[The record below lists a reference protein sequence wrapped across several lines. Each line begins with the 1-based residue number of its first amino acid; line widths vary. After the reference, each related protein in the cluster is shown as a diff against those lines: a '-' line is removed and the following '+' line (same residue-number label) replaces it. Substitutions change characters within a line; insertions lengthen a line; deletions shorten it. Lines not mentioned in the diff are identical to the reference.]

1 MGEVPGTT
9 TFARVIFEPHQLYI
23 GKSEGEP
30 LVFDADD
37 FTTHGV
43 IVGMTGSGKT
53 GLGIG
58 IIEEALLNGI
68 PCLVIDPKGDMGNLA
83 LVFPQLQPVDFEPWT
98 DPATAA
104 REGKT
109 VPELAAATAESWAS
123 GLERDGIDTERL
135 RKLAE
140 GATVT
145 VYTPGSSAGVGL
157 DVLGSMR
164 APKLSWEDSAEVIQD
179 EIQSLV
185 SSVLTLAG
193 ISSDPVSGPEHILLS
208 TIVETMWRQGTDL
221 DLGTLI
227 GQIPDPP
234 LRKLG
239 VFDVDTFI
247 SRDDRMKL
255 ALKLNG
261 LLASPSF
268 ASWMTGEPL
277 DIERMIGGDGPT
289 RAAVVYLSHLGDEE
303 RQFLVTLL
311 LSRMVTWIRS
321 QAGTSQL
328 RALIYMDE
336 MYGFAPPTAAPPSKA
351 PILTILKQARAHGVG
366 MVVSTQNPV
375 DLDYKAMSNAGTWMI
390 GRLQTENDKKRIL
403 EGLDSASGGADLAEM
418 SRLISGLQKRQFV
431 LHTARG
437 GAPKVFDTRW
447 AMSYLAGPLTRDQ
460 VSDLMADR
468 KEKAATVAG
477 ADDVKTTAPSPPGVD
492 APSASGGGSED
503 VVPLAPPVAEGVM
516 VAYLDPAAAWAGG
529 FGARIGG
536 TVHEAAI
543 AARVGLLYDDTA
555 AKVEH
560 REEYEAILYP
570 LDGSLDAAEV
580 KPVDHDDRDFRPA
593 APEGAKYRVPQVD
606 LMAASFWKGIN
617 TGLKAHLVE
626 NRTVTVHRN
635 PGLKL
640 YSRVGESKEDF
651 VARCESAAEDA
662 ADAAVAK
669 LKEKYATRID
679 RVRDQLQTARTRMA
693 SAEQEYGASQQS
705 EVISGAGDILGAI
718 LGGRKRSNPLGQAAT
733 RRAATQ
739 RAKAK
744 ATAEATKVSSK
755 TQELEELE
763 SDLATEVA
771 EIVAENQG
779 LAAQVEELEIPLEQS
794 DIEVRDLKLVW
805 IPVG

>member
-1 MGEVPGTT
+1 MGS
-9 TFARVIFEPHQLYI
+9 TFPVVNLEPHQLYI
-23 GKSEGEP
+23 GKTEGEP
-30 LVFDADD
+30 LVYEADD

-83 LVFPQLQPVDFEPWT
+83 LVFPELAPTDFEPWV
-98 DPATAA
+98 DEAEAE

-109 VPELAAATAESWAS
+109 VAELAAATAQSWAG
-123 GLERDGIDTERL
+123 GLEGDGIDGDRL
-135 RKLAE
+135 RKLSE
-140 GATVT
+140 GAQVT

-157 DVLGSMR
+157 DVLGSMK
-164 APKLSWEDSAEVIQD
+164 APKLSWDDSAEVIQD
-179 EIQSLV
+179 EIRSLI

-193 ISSDPVSGPEHILLS
+193 IDSDPVSGPDHILLS

-221 DLGTLI
+221 DLGALV

-234 LRKLG
+234 VRKLG

-268 ASWMTGEPL
+268 SAWMTGEPL

-311 LSRMVTWIRS
+311 LSKMVTWIRS
-321 QAGTSQL
+321 QPGTSQL

-336 MYGFAPPTAAPPSKA
+336 MYGFAPPTAAPPSKE

-403 EGLDSASGGADLAEM
+403 EALDSAAGGADLDEM
-418 SRLISGLQKRQFV
+418 SRLISGLKKRQFV
-431 LHTARG
+431 LHTAKG
-437 GAPKVFDTRW
+437 GAPAMFDTRW

-460 VSDLMADR
+460 VADLMADH
-468 KEKAATVAG
+468 KEKAPGVVTAG
-477 ADDVKTTAPSPPGVD
+477 SSSGSVEAAGSVPPGVD
-492 APSASGGGSED
+492 SPSGATDSQDD
-503 VVPLAPPVAEGVM
+503 VVPLAPPVADGV
-516 VAYLDPAAAWAGG
+516 VVTYLDPAASWSAG
-529 FGARIGG
+529 FGAKAGAS
-536 TVHEAAI
+536 VFEAAI

-560 REEYEAILYP
+560 REEYEAVIHP
-570 LDGSLDAAEV
+570 LASALDPDNV
-580 KPVDHDDRDFRPA
+580 KPVDHDDRDFRPE
-593 APEGAKYRVPQVD
+593 APGDARYRIPAVD
-606 LMAASFWKGIN
+606 LGTASFWKGIN
-617 TGLKAHLVE
+617 TELKDHLLE
-626 NRTVTVHRN
+626 NRKVTVFRN
-635 PGLKL
+635 EELKL
-640 YSRVGESKEDF
+640 YSRVGELEEEF
-651 VARCESAAEDA
+651 VARCEAAAEDA
-662 ADAAVAK
+662 ADAEVAA
-669 LKEKYATRID
+669 LKDKYATRID
-679 RVRDQLQTARTRMA
+679 RVQDQLQVARTRMA
-693 SAEQEYGASQQS
+693 TAEQDYSASQQS
-705 EVISGAGDILGAI
+705 EVISGAGDILGA
-718 LGGRKRSNPLGQAAT
+718 LFGGRKRSNPLGQAAS

-739 RAKAK
+739 KAKAK
-744 ATAEATKVSSK
+744 VTAEAAKASDK
-755 TQELEELE
+755 EQELEELE
-763 SDLATEVA
+763 DDLATEMA
-771 EIVAENQG
+771 EIVARHEG
-779 LAAQVEELEIPLEQS
+779 LGAQVEKIEIPLEKT